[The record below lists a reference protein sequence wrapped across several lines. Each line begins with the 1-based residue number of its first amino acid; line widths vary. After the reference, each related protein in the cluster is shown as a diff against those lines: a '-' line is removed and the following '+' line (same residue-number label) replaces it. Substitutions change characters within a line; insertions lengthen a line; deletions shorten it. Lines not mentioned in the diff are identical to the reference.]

1 MREVISVHGKLPST
15 PPSLPIHALRPAHRI
30 VCFFCVAR
38 AVLEHLLMTFLYS
51 RPGWLPDRQFLLGG

>member
-15 PPSLPIHALRPAHRI
+15 PPSLPIHALGPAHRI

-38 AVLEHLLMTFLYS
+38 AVLEHFADDFSVQSARLVARS
-51 RPGWLPDRQFLLGG
+51 PIPAGR